1 MDIEIG
7 TIESTVR
14 AVDGAAL
21 VDPRVKKQ
29 LFAEF
34 MAQVRASDA
43 HARRVR
49 EERNVTAGRTEAE
62 LA

>member
-34 MAQVRASDA
+34 MAQVRAADA
-43 HARRVR
+43 HTQRVR
-49 EERNVTAGRTEAE
+49 AERDISGGRHHEDID
-62 LA
+62 